1 MEREAIDGHNGEEQR
16 TLPPGPE
23 NQPLDLPLSENEET
37 EDSGD
42 EKIKMK
48 KLKRRQ
54 YFRRVHLK
62 KERESMKTIHH
73 APSVIPVGYLVR
85 DVIR

>member
-1 MEREAIDGHNGEEQR
+1 MENEAIDCLNGEEQLNL
-16 TLPPGPE
+16 LPDPE
-23 NQPLDLPLSENEET
+23 NQPLDLLSSENEEA

-42 EKIKMK
+42 EKLKRK

-62 KERESMKTIHH
+62 KERESMKTVHH
-73 APSVIPVGYLVR
+73 APSVIPVGYLVG
-85 DVIR
+85 DMIL